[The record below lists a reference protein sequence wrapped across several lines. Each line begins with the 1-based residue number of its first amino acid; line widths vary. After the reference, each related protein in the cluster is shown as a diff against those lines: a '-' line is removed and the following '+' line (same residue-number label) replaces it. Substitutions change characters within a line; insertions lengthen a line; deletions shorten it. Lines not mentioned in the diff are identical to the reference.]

1 MLCYTLEH
9 QQVISKIETLFCMWL
24 FGVTFQNIC
33 ALLCSLMLGDALTRG
48 FVKAARQDRLL
59 VF

>member
-33 ALLCSLMLGDALTRG
+33 ALLCSLMLGDA
-48 FVKAARQDRLL
+48 
-59 VF
+59 